1 MGLPVALPPTIGS
14 CGGTKAAVRDLASLA
29 QFIDDHLVE
38 MISPHATTDK
48 LFSPWENTVLS
59 SALMAHCGIFTT

>member
-1 MGLPVALPPTIGS
+1 MALSAALPPTIGS
-14 CGGTKAAVRDLASLA
+14 CGGTKAAVRDRASLA

-48 LFSPWENTVLS
+48 LVSPWENTVPS
-59 SALMAHCGIFTT
+59 SARMGAIAEFW